1 MKKTLRITRSV
12 IKRLPKAELHC
23 HLDGSLRISTILDL
37 AEKQKISLPE
47 DNEVGL
53 KNILTVKDRV
63 ESLEEY
69 LNLFKITLS
78 VMQTPESLER
88 CSYELIE
95 DVSKENVRYIEIRY
109 SPILHIEKGMT
120 MEESVEAVQ
129 RGLTRGQKE
138 FGVRSGIIICGIR
151 DISPEISLQLAE
163 ITVQYKDKGVIGFDL
178 AGAEENFPAKKHREA
193 FYLIQNNNINATIHA
208 GEAFGPSSIHQAIHY
223 CSANRIGHGTKL
235 HEDIDL
241 MNYVND
247 HRIALEI
254 CLTSNIQ
261 VRSVDSIEVHP
272 FKKYFDEDIRVTLN
286 TDNRLISNTTLTDEY
301 LLAVETFNLT
311 KQDLR
316 TIIINGF
323 KGAFL
328 PHNERIKMINL
339 VVSELESNFSSE
351 KSLTT

>member
-1 MKKTLRITRSV
+1 MTISKELIQV
-12 IKRLPKAELHC
+12 LPKAELHC
-23 HLDGSLRISTILDL
+23 HLDGSIRISTILDL
-37 AEKQKISLPE
+37 AKKQNISLPA

-53 KNILTVKDRV
+53 KNILIVKDRV

-69 LNLFKITLS
+69 LKLFKITLS

-95 DVSKENVRYIEIRY
+95 DVSRENVRYIEIRY

-129 RGLTRGQKE
+129 RGLIRGQKE
-138 FGVRSGIIICGIR
+138 FGVLSGIIICGIR

-208 GEAFGPSSIHQAIHY
+208 GESFGPSSIHQAIHY

-235 HEDIDL
+235 YEDIEL

-254 CLTSNIQ
+254 CLTSNNQ

-328 PHNERIKMINL
+328 PHNERRKMINW

>member
-1 MKKTLRITRSV
+1 MTISKKLIQA
-12 IKRLPKAELHC
+12 LPKAELHC
-23 HLDGSLRISTILDL
+23 HLDGSIRISTILDL
-37 AEKQKISLPE
+37 AKKQNISLPA

-53 KNILTVKDRV
+53 KNILIVKDRV

-69 LNLFKITLS
+69 LKLFKITLS

-95 DVSKENVRYIEIRY
+95 DVSRENVRYIEIRY

-328 PHNERIKMINL
+328 PHNERREMINL

-351 KSLTT
+351 KSLST

>member
-1 MKKTLRITRSV
+1 MTISKALIQA
-12 IKRLPKAELHC
+12 LPKAELHC
-23 HLDGSLRISTILDL
+23 HLDGSLRIPTILDL
-37 AEKQKISLPE
+37 AAKQNISIPA
-47 DNEVGL
+47 DNADDL
-53 KNILTVKDRV
+53 QNILTIKNRV
-63 ESLEEY
+63 GNLAEY
-69 LNLFKITLS
+69 LKLFKITLS

-95 DVSKENVRYIEIRY
+95 DVSRENIRYIEIRY

-129 RGLTRGQKE
+129 CGLIRGQNE

-151 DISPEISLQLAE
+151 DISPEISFQLAE
-163 ITVQYKDKGVIGFDL
+163 IAVSYKDKGVIGFDL

-193 FYLIQNNNINATIHA
+193 FYLIRNNNINATIHA

-223 CSANRIGHGTKL
+223 CSANRIGHGTRL
-235 HEDIDL
+235 YEDQNL

-254 CLTSNIQ
+254 CLTSNIH
-261 VRSVDSIEVHP
+261 VRSVESIEVHP
-272 FKKYFDEDIRVTLN
+272 FKQYLDKDIRVTLN
-286 TDNRLISNTTLTDEY
+286 TDNRLISNTTLTNEY
-301 LLAVETFNLT
+301 ILAVKSFNLT
-311 KQDLR
+311 LKNLR

-328 PHNERIKMINL
+328 PHNERREMINM
-339 VVSELESNFSSE
+339 VVSELESRFSSE
-351 KSLTT
+351 KYLIT

>member
-1 MKKTLRITRSV
+1 MTISKELIQA
-12 IKRLPKAELHC
+12 LPKAELHC

-53 KNILTVKDRV
+53 KNILIVKDRV

-69 LNLFKITLS
+69 LKLFKITLS

-95 DVSKENVRYIEIRY
+95 DVSRENVRYIEIRY

-129 RGLTRGQKE
+129 RGLIRGQKK

-328 PHNERIKMINL
+328 PHNERREMINL

>member
-1 MKKTLRITRSV
+1 MTVSKELIQA
-12 IKRLPKAELHC
+12 LPKAELHC

-37 AEKQKISLPE
+37 AKKQHISLPE
-47 DNEVGL
+47 NNEVDL
-53 KNILTVKDRV
+53 KNILIVKDRV

-69 LNLFKITLS
+69 LKLFKITLS

-95 DVSKENVRYIEIRY
+95 DVSRENVRYIEIRY
-109 SPILHIEKGMT
+109 SPILHIEKSMT

-129 RGLTRGQKE
+129 RGLIRGQRE

-323 KGAFL
+323 KGAFI
-328 PHNERIKMINL
+328 PHYERRKMINL
-339 VVSELESNFSSE
+339 VVAELESNFSLE

>member
-1 MKKTLRITRSV
+1 MTISKKLIQA
-12 IKRLPKAELHC
+12 LPKAELHC
-23 HLDGSLRISTILDL
+23 HLDGSIRISTILDL
-37 AEKQKISLPE
+37 AKKQKISLPE

-53 KNILTVKDRV
+53 KNILIVKDRV

-129 RGLTRGQKE
+129 RGLIRGQKE

-328 PHNERIKMINL
+328 PHNERKKMINL

>member
-1 MKKTLRITRSV
+1 M
-12 IKRLPKAELHC
+12 
-23 HLDGSLRISTILDL
+23 
-37 AEKQKISLPE
+37 Q
-47 DNEVGL
+47 
-53 KNILTVKDRV
+53 
-63 ESLEEY
+63 LEGKY
-69 LNLFKITLS
+69 ALVTGAG
-78 VMQTPESLER
+78 R
-88 CSYELIE
+88 
-95 DVSKENVRYIEIRY
+95 
-109 SPILHIEKGMT
+109 GMGR
-120 MEESVEAVQ
+120 A
-129 RGLTRGQKE
+129 
-138 FGVRSGIIICGIR
+138 
-151 DISPEISLQLAE
+151 ISLQLAK

-301 LLAVETFNLT
+301 LLAADTFKLNIENIF
-311 KQDLR
+311 
-316 TIIINGF
+316 TIV
-323 KGAFL
+323 
-328 PHNERIKMINL
+328 INL
-339 VVSELESNFSSE
+339 Y
-351 KSLTT
+351 

>member
-1 MKKTLRITRSV
+1 MKNTLRITRSF

-37 AEKQKISLPE
+37 AEKQNISLPA

-53 KNILTVKDRV
+53 KNILIVKDRV

-69 LNLFKITLS
+69 LKLFKITLS

-328 PHNERIKMINL
+328 PHNERRKMINL

>member
-1 MKKTLRITRSV
+1 
-12 IKRLPKAELHC
+12 
-23 HLDGSLRISTILDL
+23 
-37 AEKQKISLPE
+37 
-47 DNEVGL
+47 
-53 KNILTVKDRV
+53 
-63 ESLEEY
+63 
-69 LNLFKITLS
+69 
-78 VMQTPESLER
+78 
-88 CSYELIE
+88 
-95 DVSKENVRYIEIRY
+95 
-109 SPILHIEKGMT
+109 
-120 MEESVEAVQ
+120 
-129 RGLTRGQKE
+129 
-138 FGVRSGIIICGIR
+138 
-151 DISPEISLQLAE
+151 
-163 ITVQYKDKGVIGFDL
+163 
-178 AGAEENFPAKKHREA
+178 
-193 FYLIQNNNINATIHA
+193 
-208 GEAFGPSSIHQAIHY
+208 
-223 CSANRIGHGTKL
+223 
-235 HEDIDL
+235 

-328 PHNERIKMINL
+328 PHNERRELIKTVAI
-339 VVSELESNFSSE
+339 ELESNFSSE

>member
-1 MKKTLRITRSV
+1 MTISKELIQV
-12 IKRLPKAELHC
+12 LPKAELHC
-23 HLDGSLRISTILDL
+23 HLDGSLRIFTILDL
-37 AEKQKISLPE
+37 ARKQNISLPE

-53 KNILTVKDRV
+53 GNILIVKDRV

-69 LNLFKITLS
+69 LKLFKITLS

-95 DVSKENVRYIEIRY
+95 DVSRENVRYIEIRY

-129 RGLTRGQKE
+129 RGLIRGQKE

-163 ITVQYKDKGVIGFDL
+163 IAVQYKDKGVIGFDL

-241 MNYVND
+241 MNYVKD

-301 LLAVETFNLT
+301 LLAVDTFNLT

-328 PHNERIKMINL
+328 PHNERRELIKL
-339 VVSELESNFSSE
+339 VANELESNFSSE

>member
-1 MKKTLRITRSV
+1 
-12 IKRLPKAELHC
+12 
-23 HLDGSLRISTILDL
+23 
-37 AEKQKISLPE
+37 
-47 DNEVGL
+47 
-53 KNILTVKDRV
+53 
-63 ESLEEY
+63 
-69 LNLFKITLS
+69 
-78 VMQTPESLER
+78 MQTPESLER

-95 DVSKENVRYIEIRY
+95 DVSRENVRYIEIRY

-129 RGLTRGQKE
+129 RGLIRGQKE

-328 PHNERIKMINL
+328 PHNERREMINL
-339 VVSELESNFSSE
+339 VAIELESNFSS
-351 KSLTT
+351 

>member
-1 MKKTLRITRSV
+1 MTISKELIQV
-12 IKRLPKAELHC
+12 LPKAELHC

-37 AEKQKISLPE
+37 AKKQNISLPE

-53 KNILTVKDRV
+53 KNILIIKDRV

-69 LNLFKITLS
+69 LKLFNITLS

-95 DVSKENVRYIEIRY
+95 DVSRENVRYIEIRY

-129 RGLTRGQKE
+129 RGLIRGQKE
-138 FGVRSGIIICGIR
+138 FGVLSGIIICGIR

-328 PHNERIKMINL
+328 PHNERREMINW
-339 VVSELESNFSSE
+339 VVSELDSNFSAE

>member
-1 MKKTLRITRSV
+1 MTISKKLIQA
-12 IKRLPKAELHC
+12 LPKAELHC

-37 AEKQKISLPE
+37 AEKQNISLPA

-53 KNILTVKDRV
+53 KNILIVKDRV

-69 LNLFKITLS
+69 LKLFKITLS

-328 PHNERIKMINL
+328 PHNERRKMINL